1 MISKKMAEAL
11 NNQVNAEFYSSYL
24 YLQMAAYFAGKNFTG
39 MESWMRLQAAEE
51 YAHAMK
57 FFDYLIEVGADVTLA
72 AIDQPETEW
81 STQLAVFEAAHK
93 HELHITKLI
102 NDLVDVAL
110 SEKDHATNIFLQW
123 FVTEQVEEVSTVEE
137 IIQKFKL
144 IGDNNAGLYMLDMEL
159 GKRSPQAAAE

>member
-11 NNQVNAEFYSSYL
+11 NKQVNAEFYSLYL
-24 YLQMAAYFAGKNFTG
+24 YLQMAAYFASKNFTG

-51 YAHAMK
+51 YSHAMK

-72 AIDQPETEW
+72 AIEKPEANWETP
-81 STQLAVFEAAHK
+81 LAVFEAAHK
-93 HELHITKLI
+93 HELHVTKLI
-102 NDLVDVAL
+102 NDLTDIAV

-159 GKRSPQAAAE
+159 GKRSPATAAG